1 MLVEMFSD
9 IFCRAVNLPRLQI
22 LRVDGGRM
30 INDVIMHTAHD
41 VSQSHY
47 CLYYNG
53 IPEFVRKRLMLKVT

>member
-22 LRVDGGRM
+22 LRVDGGGM

-41 VSQSHY
+41 VS
-47 CLYYNG
+47 CEKNA
-53 IPEFVRKRLMLKVT
+53 RKRCFWNCNI